1 MVAAALDVGSFANNH
16 APGAHPDLALD
27 VTGRC
32 NLQLPPD
39 RELSRECSGH
49 SDLLALEVA
58 ANSAL
63 LTDHHLTLA
72 RDGAVDFAVDD
83 DLVTT
88 VDVSLEEEVF

>member
-1 MVAAALDVGSFANNH
+1 
-16 APGAHPDLALD
+16 
-27 VTGRC
+27 
-32 NLQLPPD
+32 
-39 RELSRECSGH
+39 
-49 SDLLALEVA
+49 LLALEVA